1 MPEMQNLEKCNV
13 ELYKTMKDKLF
24 FTSILP
30 QDKEYRFFDYGCGD
44 GELLLNLRKIYGNK
58 CQYTGYDTDPI
69 MIRKAREKD
78 CDSYYSESVGCMS
91 YISTVRNK
99 VLILSSVIHEIL
111 TENQSL
117 IDLFWDRVQEVN
129 WDYIIVRDMM
139 YSEESCQPLYDL
151 MPEEFEKLKELD
163 KYNEFENIFGKITTK
178 KDLIHFLLKV
188 KYDGDDWNRE
198 LKENYFP
205 ISSQEFLNKM
215 KDKYRL
221 IHYEQFQLPFMTKY
235 WKEQFNI
242 TLLEPTHVKCIF
254 KNKRLL

>member
-1 MPEMQNLEKCNV
+1 M
-13 ELYKTMKDKLF
+13 
-24 FTSILP
+24 
-30 QDKEYRFFDYGCGD
+30 
-44 GELLLNLRKIYGNK
+44 
-58 CQYTGYDTDPI
+58 
-69 MIRKAREKD
+69 
-78 CDSYYSESVGCMS
+78 
-91 YISTVRNK
+91 
-99 VLILSSVIHEIL
+99 
-111 TENQSL
+111 
-117 IDLFWDRVQEVN
+117 
-129 WDYIIVRDMM
+129 
-139 YSEESCQPLYDL
+139 
-151 MPEEFEKLKELD
+151 D
-163 KYNEFENIFGKITTK
+163 KYNEFENTFGKITTK

-254 KNKRLL
+254 KNKRLH

>member
-1 MPEMQNLEKCNV
+1 
-13 ELYKTMKDKLF
+13 
-24 FTSILP
+24 
-30 QDKEYRFFDYGCGD
+30 
-44 GELLLNLRKIYGNK
+44 
-58 CQYTGYDTDPI
+58 
-69 MIRKAREKD
+69 
-78 CDSYYSESVGCMS
+78 MS

-129 WDYIIVRDMM
+129 WDYIVVRDMM

-163 KYNEFENIFGKITTK
+163 KYNEFENTFGKITTK

-198 LKENYFP
+198 LKENYFS